1 MFDNLFLQII
11 IYIFAFIIM
20 YLWFLWRRKI
30 SLIEKDR
37 IILEAEKQANEI
49 LQTEKR
55 EIEQFK
61 IKAIEDVRQKEDAI
75 SYREGAISLQIQG
88 ILEQENNLKIQH
100 QTIEAQKKELEAAKK
115 QLEKDIL
122 YWQQQI
128 SRIAGIS
135 RDEATQSLMLE
146 VKKEAFKEAA
156 NISRKILENA
166 KSSAEEEA
174 KKIIVTAIQR
184 CTLSHPQDFDSTTI
198 DLPNQDLRGRI
209 IGKDGRNIKTF
220 ANKIGVTVIVDNSCS
235 CIVLSSFDPVRREI
249 ARRAMN
255 VLIQDGRFNPSRI
268 EEIIDQATIEVE
280 KATIEAAQNAIIQSG
295 IPLLPNPVLSVLGK
309 LKFRYSY
316 SQNVLAH
323 SVEVANLAGLIA
335 AELGINS
342 AKARRAGL
350 LHDIGKAIDHE
361 HDGSHDKIG
370 AEFLERNMETPEIV
384 ECVAKHHEQITLSCN
399 NPLIGIVAAADAL
412 SATRPGARIESI
424 STYLKRIKELETM
437 ANEIPNVEKCFVL
450 QAGRELRVFVE
461 ANKTNDDQCEILAHY
476 LSHKIENNLQYR
488 GNMKITVIRE
498 KRYEASVN

>member
-235 CIVLSSFDPVRREI
+235 CIVLSSFDELSYTKVTFLSSFSTDFSFFEEGKI
-249 ARRAMN
+249 
-255 VLIQDGRFNPSRI
+255 LILLSLSFLRF
-268 EEIIDQATIEVE
+268 
-280 KATIEAAQNAIIQSG
+280 
-295 IPLLPNPVLSVLGK
+295 LL
-309 LKFRYSY
+309 
-316 SQNVLAH
+316 
-323 SVEVANLAGLIA
+323 
-335 AELGINS
+335 IN
-342 AKARRAGL
+342 
-350 LHDIGKAIDHE
+350 
-361 HDGSHDKIG
+361 
-370 AEFLERNMETPEIV
+370 
-384 ECVAKHHEQITLSCN
+384 
-399 NPLIGIVAAADAL
+399 
-412 SATRPGARIESI
+412 I
-424 STYLKRIKELETM
+424 STKASTLVIK
-437 ANEIPNVEKCFVL
+437 P
-450 QAGRELRVFVE
+450 
-461 ANKTNDDQCEILAHY
+461 
-476 LSHKIENNLQYR
+476 
-488 GNMKITVIRE
+488 
-498 KRYEASVN
+498 ASPVCSSIVK